1 MLKMNNL
8 TIGEFKNIF
17 ENYLQEYLSSLQE
30 FYPLTDSFK
39 YSILNG
45 GKRIRP
51 YLVYLGACHP
61 IESLPLSCEINYFV
75 KYMHSFN
82 VSSLTEGRS
91 LTFVSYY

>member
-1 MLKMNNL
+1 MNNL

-45 GKRIRP
+45 K
-51 YLVYLGACHP
+51 
-61 IESLPLSCEINYFV
+61 
-75 KYMHSFN
+75 
-82 VSSLTEGRS
+82 
-91 LTFVSYY
+91 